1 MCCREA
7 LHCSFEVASDNLQ
20 RTAQLSLRGRRLREV
35 VEDQGRAVL
44 TAQQKGLL
52 RPAFTAADCTAQTV
66 ITGADGV
73 MVPLVT
79 EEQKPKRRQTE
90 AARRTAQGRSSTA
103 PVGRPRLGKRSAVQG
118 VQAGDV
124 L

>member
-7 LHCSFEVASDNLQ
+7 LHGSFEVARDNLQ
-20 RTAQLSLRGRRLREV
+20 RTAQLSLAGRSLRAV
-35 VEDQGRAVL
+35 VENQGRAVL

-52 RPAFTAADCTAQTV
+52 LPAFTAADCTAQTV

-79 EEQKPKRRQTE
+79 EAQKQKRRQTE
-90 AARRTAQGRSSTA
+90 SAKRIEQGRSSTA
-103 PVGRPRLGKRSAVQG
+103 PAGQRRTVPG